1 MKKINY
7 ALCLLALI
15 LTGCNNN
22 NTSTSG
28 KGGVSSST
36 STSDS
41 TNVSTKPSTST
52 STSVIKTLKEISIE
66 DYPLKTEYEINETLS
81 VDGVTLRLTYT
92 DETSEVIDVTM
103 DMVTVPDMSKVGIAS
118 VVITYK
124 GFSASYNISIK
135 NSNIKKEKP
144 TISFVVD
151 NNPFENGTQFVVNAI
166 KNIEVTVT
174 EGVQYNVYYT
184 KDDGATNLGNVA
196 PTEVGKYAIN
206 VVTIENDSY
215 ESVSDFRWYEIV
227 NEDSRITPTFKF
239 SIESG
244 VMFVEGNVP
253 EITASANEEGVEVE
267 IYYTK
272 DDGATNLGGVAP
284 TTPGTYAINIKS
296 IANDTYKEASDFRWY
311 IIKPATAVSIE
322 VQFSEETSFTYDGKP
337 HTPTVVSI
345 TNNVSYKV
353 HYEKGEKFYSNDAP
367 VEEGTYSM
375 VVSLVNDSDG
385 TLVRPWWCTFTIT
398 KD

>member
-28 KGGVSSST
+28 KGSVSSSA
-36 STSDS
+36 STSNS

-227 NEDSRITPTFKF
+227 NEDEGKLYLKMALSAENIPEDLKAICEIISEHFPPRRRGKNWKWRVPF
-239 SIESG
+239 STKRVDVSKSTDEEVICILNDLYTEAMQFEKQLVD
-244 VMFVEGNVP
+244 VM
-253 EITASANEEGVEVE
+253 
-267 IYYTK
+267 
-272 DDGATNLGGVAP
+272 
-284 TTPGTYAINIKS
+284 
-296 IANDTYKEASDFRWY
+296 KE
-311 IIKPATAVSIE
+311 
-322 VQFSEETSFTYDGKP
+322 
-337 HTPTVVSI
+337 
-345 TNNVSYKV
+345 
-353 HYEKGEKFYSNDAP
+353 
-367 VEEGTYSM
+367 
-375 VVSLVNDSDG
+375 
-385 TLVRPWWCTFTIT
+385 
-398 KD
+398 